1 MAIVLFLVI
10 LIVLIV
16 GHEAGHFIVAKLSG
30 MKVPEFGLGFP
41 PKLWGKKIG
50 DTEYTINAL
59 PFGGFVKIFGED
71 DASASDPRAFAK
83 RPKILQVATL
93 VAGPFANL
101 VLAFVFATVAFMV
114 GVPTIVDTAYEQG
127 TVRDA
132 RVLIVEVLPESP
144 AGQAGLKVG
153 DEIVSIKNGDT
164 EQIIKDPIQVS
175 ESILSAK
182 GSVAISFLRNNE
194 TQVATITP
202 QPGIDPE
209 HPEKLAIGIGPALVG
224 TLSLPIHEAFFKG
237 MTDTVVKTEAIFSGL
252 MHLIGSAFTL
262 TADVSN
268 IAGPVG
274 IVSLVGDASGFGL
287 GSVLLFAALISI
299 NLALVNLLP
308 FPALDGG
315 RLALL
320 FVETIIMRPIPPKFS
335 NALNIGGFILLI
347 GIMLAVTAHD
357 VVRLFG

>member
-1 MAIVLFLVI
+1 MAVVLFLVI

-41 PKLWGKKIG
+41 PKIWGKKIG

-71 DASASDPRAFAK
+71 DAGVSDPRAFAK

-93 VAGPFANL
+93 AAGPFANL
-101 VLAFVFATVAFMV
+101 VLAFMFATVAFMV
-114 GVPTIVDTAYEQG
+114 GVPTVIDTEYEKSV
-127 TVRDA
+127 VRDA
-132 RVLIVEVLPESP
+132 KVLLVEILPGSP
-144 AGQAGLKVG
+144 AQTAGLKAG
-153 DEIVSIKNGDT
+153 DEIVSVTSDGTEQLIKNPLDVSDAILNT
-164 EQIIKDPIQVS
+164 EGEIV
-175 ESILSAK
+175 
-182 GSVAISFLRNNE
+182 ISFIRNKE
-194 TQVATITP
+194 VQSTTVLP
-202 QPGIDPE
+202 QAGIDPE
-209 HPEKLAIGIGPALVG
+209 HPEKRAIGIGPALVG
-224 TLSLPIHEAFFKG
+224 TLSLPIHEAFVKG
-237 MTDTVVKTEAIFSGL
+237 MTDTVVKTQAIFSGL
-252 MHLIGSAFTL
+252 MSLIGSAFTL

-287 GSVLLFAALISI
+287 GSVLLFTALISI

-320 FVETIIMRPIPPKFS
+320 FIETVIRRPIPPKFS
-335 NALNIGGFILLI
+335 DALNIGGFVLLI
-347 GIMLAVTAHD
+347 LIMLAVTAHD